1 MKISFEK
8 QYLRYFN
15 ILLIRDIL
23 NRILRHSLLVPK
35 KCLKLWD
42 IQQVWTIIFTK
53 YHGLPM
59 NSVWNDSHEEESL
72 LNIVC
77 AVKEIKHFIIT
88 KINWCI
94 RIKEIIVY
102 YKSRETPDE
111 YL

>member
-8 QYLRYFN
+8 QYLRYFK

-23 NRILRHSLLVPK
+23 NRILRHSLLVLK
-35 KCLKLWD
+35 ECLKLWD

-53 YHGLPM
+53 YQGFPT
-59 NSVWNDSHEEESL
+59 NSVWNESHEEESL

-77 AVKEIKHFIIT
+77 AVKETQHFIIT
-88 KINWCI
+88 KINLCI

-102 YKSRETPDE
+102 YKSGETPDE
-111 YL
+111 YI